1 MDGLRYHSPPSPP
14 QPGDMSS
21 VLEILLLVAF
31 FVSYRLEG
39 IYVATGVI
47 MVGSVVVLAASWW
60 KTRKLEPLPLFVAV
74 LALVFGSVT
83 LVLHD
88 PVYIK
93 WKFSIVEWLLGL
105 VLVGSQF
112 IGGKPLLRRA
122 MEEKIQVPDQVWTR
136 LNLMW
141 GVFFL
146 FLGTLNV
153 YVIYN
158 FSTDAWVKFKV
169 WGVSG
174 LTLVFIVLQA
184 LYLSRHMPEQQE
196 KN

>member
-1 MDGLRYHSPPSPP
+1 
-14 QPGDMSS
+14 MSS
-21 VLEILLLVAF
+21 LLEFLLIVAF
-31 FVSYRLEG
+31 FVSYKWQG
-39 IYVATGVI
+39 IYVATAVI
-47 MVGSVVVLAASWW
+47 MAGSMLVLAASWW
-60 KTRKLEPLPLFVAV
+60 KTRKLETLPLFVAI

-83 LVLHD
+83 LLLHD

-93 WKFSIVEWLLGL
+93 WKFSVVEWLLGTI
-105 VLVGSQF
+105 LVGSQF
-112 IGGKPLLRRA
+112 LGKKPLLRRA
-122 MEEKIQVPDQVWTR
+122 MEEKLQVPDAVWVR

-141 GVFFL
+141 GLFFL

-169 WGVSG
+169 WGVSA
-174 LTLVFIVLQA
+174 LMLVFVVLQA